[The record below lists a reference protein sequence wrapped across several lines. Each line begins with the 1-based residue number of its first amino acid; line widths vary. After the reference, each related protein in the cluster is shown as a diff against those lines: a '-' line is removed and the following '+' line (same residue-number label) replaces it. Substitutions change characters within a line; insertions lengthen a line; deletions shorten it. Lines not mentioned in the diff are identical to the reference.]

1 MTVIGNILFFVGIIG
16 LIYSI
21 LLLATPKL
29 RRNRSMNKRTL
40 VGLLVGSF
48 ALMVIGTELA
58 PPENSDDAVH
68 IESESEIAEV
78 DKEQAEQE
86 IEQAQADEDKEQL
99 EKERLKKEKL
109 KKEQQKAQQ
118 ENKRNQTET
127 ETETEIQE
135 QESSTIEGAKTYDV
149 IRVVDGDTIKVNING
164 KEESVRFLLVDTPE
178 TVHPD
183 KPVQPFGKEAS
194 QFVKERLSGKQV
206 QLELDIS
213 ERDKYGRLLMY
224 VYDEEGNSIQ
234 EALLKRGLARVAYI
248 YNPNVKYVDRYQAIQ
263 REAQEKAVGIWSIE
277 NYVTDS
283 GFVTEAETAEN
294 DSQPSDSETSEAE
307 EQAEA
312 PAQSTGGKI
321 KGNISSSGEKIYHIP
336 GGRYYDQ
343 TKIDPERGEQYFDT
357 EEAAQAAGYRKS
369 KQ

>member
-1 MTVIGNILFFVGIIG
+1 MTVIGNILFFAGIIG

-127 ETETEIQE
+127 ETEILE

-283 GFVTEAETAEN
+283 GFVTEAETTEN

-312 PAQSTGGKI
+312 PAQSAGGKI